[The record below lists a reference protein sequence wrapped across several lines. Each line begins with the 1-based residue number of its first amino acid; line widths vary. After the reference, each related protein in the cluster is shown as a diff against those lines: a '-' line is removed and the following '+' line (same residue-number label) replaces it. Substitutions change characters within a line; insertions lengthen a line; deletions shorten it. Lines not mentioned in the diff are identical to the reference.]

1 MQLKLINNLTKN
13 TVELG
18 EIEDKVE
25 STIFYSF
32 DITLPKGMNDGEYTY
47 ELYDTDGKMVS
58 NGLVQ
63 IGEYKQENKE
73 YNDNKK
79 GYIVYGE

>member
-13 TVELG
+13 VVNFG
-18 EIEDKVE
+18 EIEDKKI
-25 STIFYSF
+25 SALFYTF
-32 DITLPKGMNDGEYTY
+32 DIALPDGIIDGEYTY
-47 ELYDTDGKMVS
+47 ELYADDKLVS

-63 IGEYKQENKE
+63 VGDYKAENKE

-79 GYIVYGE
+79 GYIVYG